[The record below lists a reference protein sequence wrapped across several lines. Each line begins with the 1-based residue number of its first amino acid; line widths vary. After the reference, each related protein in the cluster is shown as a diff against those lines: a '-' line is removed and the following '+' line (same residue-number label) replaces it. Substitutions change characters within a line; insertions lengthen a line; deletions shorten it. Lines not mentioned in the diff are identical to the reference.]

1 MGLLRIKAVIL
12 ICSVLALVMFF
23 GTLLSNI
30 LSVKPKIRKWSFSI
44 GEKALKWQRCE
55 RLISGLENMTR
66 TAALLND
73 SDVLEFYKASI
84 DCHRLLDTRFVHQP
98 VTIQEQQLPIA
109 FGLTVYKGARLFER
123 ILQAIYMP
131 HNVYCIHIDKKS
143 SVVFRRA
150 MQAMIRCL
158 PNVFISSKS
167 IDVVWGHISLVQ
179 TQLSCMEEL
188 LQSSVKW
195 KYYISLV
202 GQDFPLYDN
211 KEIVTA
217 LQGLDNLNNIGSYP
231 MPKELLKKRINLG
244 YTLENHTIK
253 KTQRLKSPPPHN
265 ITIHKGS
272 TFIIAIKEF
281 VEFVLHS
288 KIGKDL
294 FEYLKDT
301 YIPDE
306 SLYASLQQHPLAPGG
321 IHGRQ
326 GKSIARALHWSNRE
340 PIPECHGAWVRSVC
354 WISIEDLHWVLGREG
369 KNKLFVHKVP
379 FEFNDD
385 LLECILV
392 ARQGRKYGTIVLKQE
407 WDTNRKE
414 AKEN

>member
-55 RLISGLENMTR
+55 RLISGQENMTR

-143 SVVFRRA
+143 PLVFRGA
-150 MQAMIRCL
+150 IQAMIRCL

-179 TQLSCMEEL
+179 AQLSCMEEL

-231 MPKELLKKRINLG
+231 MPKELLKKRINLV
-244 YTLENHTIK
+244 YTLKNHTIK
-253 KTQRLKSPPPHN
+253 KT
-265 ITIHKGS
+265 
-272 TFIIAIKEF
+272 
-281 VEFVLHS
+281 
-288 KIGKDL
+288 
-294 FEYLKDT
+294 
-301 YIPDE
+301 
-306 SLYASLQQHPLAPGG
+306 
-321 IHGRQ
+321 
-326 GKSIARALHWSNRE
+326 
-340 PIPECHGAWVRSVC
+340 
-354 WISIEDLHWVLGREG
+354 
-369 KNKLFVHKVP
+369 
-379 FEFNDD
+379 
-385 LLECILV
+385 
-392 ARQGRKYGTIVLKQE
+392 
-407 WDTNRKE
+407 
-414 AKEN
+414 

>member
-1 MGLLRIKAVIL
+1 MLQ
-12 ICSVLALVMFF
+12 
-23 GTLLSNI
+23 
-30 LSVKPKIRKWSFSI
+30 
-44 GEKALKWQRCE
+44 ALKWERCK
-55 RLISGLENMTR
+55 RLISGHEKLDKTS
-66 TAALLND
+66 TLVND
-73 SDVLEFYKASI
+73 AGILEFYKASN
-84 DCHRLLDTRFVHQP
+84 DCHRLLDTHFVHP
-98 VTIQEQQLPIA
+98 SVTVQEQHLPIA

-143 SVVFRRA
+143 SLVFRRA
-150 MQAMIRCL
+150 IQAMIRCL

-231 MPKELLKKRINLG
+231 MPKELIEKRINLV
-244 YTLENHTIK
+244 YTLKKNTIK
-253 KTQRLKSPPPHN
+253 KTRRLKSPPPQN
-265 ITIHKGS
+265 ITIYKGS
-272 TFIIAIKEF
+272 THIIAIREF

-294 FEYLKDT
+294 FKYLKDT
-301 YIPDE
+301 FIPDE
-306 SLYASLQQHPLAPGG
+306 TLYATLQQHPLAPGG
-321 IHGRQ
+321 IRGKQGR
-326 GKSIARALHWSNRE
+326 SITRALHWRTHK
-340 PIPECHGAWVRSVC
+340 PLPECRGIWIRSLC
-354 WISIEDLHWVLGREG
+354 WISIEDLRWALGRESRYS
-369 KNKLFVHKVP
+369 LFVHKIP
-379 FEFNDD
+379 FDFNDE

-392 ARQGRKYGTIVLKQE
+392 ARQGRKYGTSVCKQE
-407 WDTNRKE
+407 EATTRKE
-414 AKEN
+414 KGNKIKKC